1 MFNFKKKNEVETIP
15 YIVVVINDIDMDD
28 RSIKE
33 KYHDLVLRITQRSK
47 AAGIHLVMLTSKPYQ
62 NISNQLGYIIPNRL
76 AFRVFQPFNSI
87 ALLGTK
93 DACHLRSDEY
103 LCETYK
109 HQIKKG

>member
-1 MFNFKKKNEVETIP
+1 
-15 YIVVVINDIDMDD
+15 
-28 RSIKE
+28 
-33 KYHDLVLRITQRSK
+33 
-47 AAGIHLVMLTSKPYQ
+47 MLTSKPYQ

-76 AFRVFQPFNSI
+76 AFRLSQTYDSI

-93 DACHLRSDEY
+93 AACHLRSDEY